1 MSQIELSWVEELR
14 SRYLSSESVIFLL
27 HGNVNDRFPWWSED
41 HFEFLSLSQYLKQM
55 LQGKKDI
62 LVDYNISDGFEVLAS
77 SGVQTKNSTFSQAKL
92 DVLNSLNPTVSKA
105 FQEMERWIF
114 DADEDVG
121 IILEYCETL
130 LPEQPLH
137 QMTEQKMATLVK
149 VQQWTKDPRLADSNN
164 IIILTT
170 ENLSMVHK
178 RFASSSQVALI
189 DIPFPTMETRVEFVQ
204 HIWQEDLDQYAEG
217 IKIEQFSQVCAGLT
231 LLQIQSII
239 RRARQGQQPIDFRL
253 VNERKKD
260 ILEQECQGLVEFV
273 APKHN
278 FSHVGGVD
286 GLKAELMRIAD
297 AIKMGRINQVP
308 MGMLFVGPMG
318 TGKTYIAEAFAGE
331 SGLTCIKLKNFRE
344 RWVGST
350 EANFERI
357 LNVIKALGYVL
368 LIIDEAD
375 RSLSASGGDGGVD
388 SRVIAKLKEFMS
400 NTEHRGRIV
409 VVMMTNRPDK
419 IDIDLKRPG
428 RLDVKIPFF
437 FPEDQETC
445 LAIFK
450 AQTRKH
456 SVPVSEEMNWD
467 LVQSRLTGYSA
478 AEIEAVLLAAVRAA
492 VVATNEEQP
501 LLETTHVEQALN
513 DVVPSRD
520 IRMLSYME
528 MMAVFEASSRSMLPA
543 RFQELTSEQI
553 QRRLDSLR
561 IELAG
566 RL

>member
-14 SRYLSSESVIFLL
+14 NRYLSSESVIFLL
-27 HGNVNDRFPWWSED
+27 HGNVNDRFPWWDGST
-41 HFEFLSLSQYLKQM
+41 FQFLSLSQYLKQM

-62 LVDYNISDGFEVLAS
+62 IVDYNLSDGFEVLAKNTVS
-77 SGVQTKNSTFSQAKL
+77 TVNSTFSQAKL
-92 DVLNSLNPTVSKA
+92 DVLNSLNPTISKA

-114 DADEDVG
+114 DSDYDVG
-121 IILEYCETL
+121 MILEYCETL
-130 LPEQPLH
+130 LPDQPLH
-137 QMTEQKMATLVK
+137 QMNEQKMGTLVK

-178 RFASSSQVALI
+178 RFVSSSQVALI
-189 DIPFPTMETRVEFVQ
+189 EIPFPSMATRTEFVQ
-204 HIWQEDLDQYAEG
+204 HVWHSDVDQFADG
-217 IKIEQFSQVCAGLT
+217 IGLEQFSQVCAGLT

-239 RRARQGQQPIDFRL
+239 RRARQASEQIDFRL

-286 GLKAELMRIAD
+286 GLKNELMRIAD

-375 RSLSASGGDGGVD
+375 RSLSASGGDNGVD

-437 FPEDQETC
+437 FPEDEQTC

-456 SVPVSEEMNWD
+456 SVVVADDMDWD
-467 LVQSRLTGYSA
+467 LVKSRLTGYSA
-478 AEIEAVLLAAVRAA
+478 AEIEAVLLAAVRAG

-501 LLETTHVEQALN
+501 ILQTVHVQQALN

-520 IRMLSYME
+520 IRMLAYME
-528 MMAVFEASSRSMLPA
+528 MMAVFEASSRSMLPS
-543 RFQELTSEQI
+543 RFQNLTSTQI
-553 QRRLDSLR
+553 QQRLDALR
-561 IELAG
+561 LELAG

>member
-14 SRYLSSESVIFLL
+14 NRYLSSESVIFLL
-27 HGNVNDRFPWWSED
+27 HGNVNDRFPWWDGST
-41 HFEFLSLSQYLKQM
+41 FQFLSLSQYLKQM

-62 LVDYNISDGFEVLAS
+62 IVDYNLSDGFEVLA
-77 SGVQTKNSTFSQAKL
+77 KNVTTAGSTFSQAKL
-92 DVLNSLNPTVSKA
+92 DVLNSLNPTISKA

-114 DADEDVG
+114 DGEYDVG
-121 IILEYCETL
+121 MILEYCETL
-130 LPEQPLH
+130 LPDQPLH
-137 QMTEQKMATLVK
+137 QMSEQKMGTLVK

-178 RFASSSQVALI
+178 RFVSSSQVALI
-189 DIPFPTMETRVEFVQ
+189 EIPFPSMQTRTEFVQ
-204 HIWQEDLDQYAEG
+204 HVWHEDIDQFADG
-217 IKIEQFSQVCAGLT
+217 IGLEQFSQVCAGLT

-239 RRARQGQQPIDFRL
+239 RRARQANEQIDFRL

-286 GLKAELMRIAD
+286 GLKKELMRIAD

-375 RSLSASGGDGGVD
+375 RSLSASGGDNGVD

-437 FPEDQETC
+437 FPEDEQTC

-456 SVPVSEEMNWD
+456 SVSVADDMDWD
-467 LVQSRLTGYSA
+467 LVKNRLTGYSA

-501 LLETTHVEQALN
+501 NLQTVHVQQALN

-520 IRMLSYME
+520 IRMLAYME
-528 MMAVFEASSRSMLPA
+528 MMAVFEASSRSMLPT
-543 RFQELTSEQI
+543 RFQNLTSTQI
-553 QRRLDSLR
+553 QQRLDALR
-561 IELAG
+561 LELSG